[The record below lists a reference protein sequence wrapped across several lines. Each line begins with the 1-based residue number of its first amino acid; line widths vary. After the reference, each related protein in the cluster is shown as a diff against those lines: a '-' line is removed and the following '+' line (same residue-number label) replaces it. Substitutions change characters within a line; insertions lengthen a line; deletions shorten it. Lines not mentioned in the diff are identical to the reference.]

1 MHKIQA
7 KRFDRDDFSID
18 YIHNTREEHWM
29 VQMDNVIG
37 SLNVARERYLET
49 KDKFYWWQMIQ
60 LLPSS
65 YNQTRNVMLNYEVLS
80 DIYWARKGHKL
91 DEWRTFCEWIEE
103 IPYSWLVVSP
113 HLTNND
119 D

>member
-37 SLNVARERYLET
+37 SLNAARERYLET

-65 YNQTRNVMLNYEVLS
+65 YNQTRNLMLNYEVLS
-80 DIYWARKGHKL
+80 KIYWARKGHKL
-91 DEWRTFCEWIEE
+91 DEWKTFCEWIET
-103 IPYSWLVVSP
+103 IPYSWLAVSP